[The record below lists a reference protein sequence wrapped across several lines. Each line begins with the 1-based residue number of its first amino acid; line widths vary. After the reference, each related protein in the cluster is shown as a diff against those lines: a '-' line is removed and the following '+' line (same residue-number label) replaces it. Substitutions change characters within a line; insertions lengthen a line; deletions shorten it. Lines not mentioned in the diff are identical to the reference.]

1 MKLINQSSIFLVL
14 AVCYMG
20 LTYASSIESDPKAV
34 VQKMSDDVVLI
45 LGKEDWPLR
54 EDLNRI
60 YHLADEHI
68 LPHFDF
74 DRMSYLT
81 LGKLWKQL
89 SEQQQQDFQQEF
101 KQLLVSTY
109 IGALLEFSADTDV
122 IFYEGVKVSPKNKNV
137 VIVLSGVRRTNS
149 TLVNIAYRMYRTE
162 GVWRIYDVSVNGVS
176 LVVNYRANFA
186 GQIRSEGIE
195 GVIKTLREHNQ
206 SKGIIATES
215 AAVL

>member
-1 MKLINQSSIFLVL
+1 MKLVNQFSIFLVL

-20 LTYASSIESDPKAV
+20 LTHASGIESGPKAV
-34 VQKMSDDVVLI
+34 VQKMSHDVVLI
-45 LGKEDWPLR
+45 LGKEDGPLH
-54 EDLNRI
+54 EDPDRI
-60 YHLADEHI
+60 YHLVDERI

-74 DRMSYLT
+74 DRMSYLI
-81 LGKLWKQL
+81 LGKLWKQV
-89 SEQQQQDFQQEF
+89 SEQQQQGFQQEF

-109 IGALLEFSADTDV
+109 IDVLLEFSADTDM

-137 VIVLSGVRRTNS
+137 AIVLSGIRRKNS
-149 TLVNIAYRMYRTE
+149 TSINIAYRMYRTD
-162 GVWRIYDVSVNGVS
+162 GVWRIYDVSIDGVS

-195 GVIKTLREHNQ
+195 GVINTLRKHNQ
-206 SKGIIATES
+206 SKGMIAAEP